1 MTMPHL
7 RPLDI
12 EEVDDPEILE
22 MWEAGMKKRG
32 FVVNAARTMARRPN
46 ILKAYTKLNNAVMY
60 EGTVDGQLKM
70 LLTLV
75 RSVASGCRY
84 CQSHMS
90 NLSTRFGA
98 SDEKI
103 QALWNFEES
112 DLFTDAERAAIS
124 VAFKAGSLP
133 NEIEKEDIDELAIH
147 FDEGQIIE
155 IVACICLFGWLNCW
169 NETLAT
175 QVEDVAAEAAAKSIG
190 PMGWEVGKHG

>member
-1 MTMPHL
+1 MSHL
-7 RPLDI
+7 RPLNI

-22 MWEAGMKKRG
+22 MWQKGKKKRG
-32 FVVNAARTMARRPN
+32 FIVNAARTMARRPN
-46 ILKAYTKLNNAVMY
+46 ILKAYTQLNNAVMY
-60 EGTVDGQLKM
+60 DGTVDGQLKM

-75 RSVASGCRY
+75 RSLASGCRY

-112 DLFTDAERAAIS
+112 ELFTDAERAAIR
-124 VAFKAGSLP
+124 VAFKAGTLP
-133 NEIEKEDIDELAIH
+133 NEVEKEDIDALGEY
-147 FDEGQIIE
+147 FDEGQIVE
-155 IVACICLFGWLNCW
+155 IIACICLFGWLNCW

-190 PMGWEVGKHG
+190 PMGWEPGKHA

>member
-1 MTMPHL
+1 MAHL
-7 RPLDI
+7 RPLDV

-32 FVVNAARTMARRPN
+32 FIVNAARTMARRPN

-75 RSVASGCRY
+75 RSLASGCRY

-103 QALWNFEES
+103 QALWNYEES

-133 NEIEKEDIDELAIH
+133 NEVDKEDIDELAKH

-175 QVEDVAAEAAAKSIG
+175 QVEGVAAEAAEKSIG
-190 PMGWEVGKHG
+190 PMGWEAGKHA